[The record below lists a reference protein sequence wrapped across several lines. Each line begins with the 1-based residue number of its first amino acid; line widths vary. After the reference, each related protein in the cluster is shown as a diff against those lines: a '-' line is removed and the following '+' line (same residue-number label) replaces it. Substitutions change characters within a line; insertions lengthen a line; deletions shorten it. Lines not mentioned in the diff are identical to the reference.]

1 MAYLRHKFILLPL
14 IMSKMTAWHCV
25 ARATFLSLAIL
36 FSSFCNVS
44 NASKSAVGS
53 NLKSLIAANQK
64 RIASLAS
71 ISNGVP
77 EITLLRFAL
86 QFPNDADAQS
96 ALRDTLR
103 WREGDGRYIVDSAAA
118 AVAAATANGGWEN
131 EYVRSAAPYASKI
144 NKYITSKN
152 ILTISMNE
160 GDLMYVIRASSIDD
174 KALMDNISVDQLVE
188 FLLYVKEVHS
198 LIVNARSENTGRLC
212 GVLFANDISG
222 IRNIPDKRF
231 SQALTASSQQV
242 RY

>member
-1 MAYLRHKFILLPL
+1 MRQTVIA
-14 IMSKMTAWHCV
+14 A
-25 ARATFLSLAIL
+25 FLTLAIL
-36 FSSFCNVS
+36 FSSFFQVS
-44 NASKSAVGS
+44 SASKFPVGS

-64 RIASLAS
+64 SIASLAS
-71 ISNGVP
+71 ISADVP

-86 QFPNDADAQS
+86 QFPNEADAQS

-103 WREGDGRYIVDSAAA
+103 WRQGKGRYIVESAAA
-118 AVAAATANGGWEN
+118 AVAAATASGGWEN
-131 EYVRSAAPYASKI
+131 EYVRSAAPYAAKI
-144 NKYITSKN
+144 NNYITSKN

-174 KALMDNISVDQLVE
+174 KSLMDNVSVDQLVE

-198 LIVNARSENTGRLC
+198 LIVNARSEKTGRLC

-242 RY
+242 GG